1 MSNNIEKGNKK
12 VINAWA
18 FYDWANSV
26 YPLVITTAIFPLY
39 YKSVVGNDA
48 TVFGYNFDSVEVYSY
63 AIALSLL
70 IVSVLSPI
78 LSGVADFIGN
88 KKIFM
93 RFFNYIGAFSC
104 FGLFL
109 WDKVPIELGLMF
121 CVTANIGFWG
131 SLVFYNA
138 YLPEIAKPENHDL
151 ISAKGFSRGYLG
163 SSILLVICLITIMF
177 LDWSPKY
184 SFLMAGLWWIGFAQI
199 TYRKLPGKITKNI
212 KLSDG
217 VLSQGYKELK
227 LVWVEFSA
235 IKRLKRFLI
244 AFFVFSMA
252 LQTIMT
258 MAQFFGTEAIDWSIG
273 LDFSSLSEFSN
284 EAYQLEKAK
293 MIKSHMESG
302 MIISILFIQL
312 IAIPGAMLFAK
323 LSDKLGNIKVLIL
336 ALIFWIFICMSA
348 YIVSSP
354 IHFYILA
361 GSVGFVMGGI
371 QSLSRSTYSKFLPE
385 TEDHAS
391 YFSFYDVL
399 EKIGMTIG
407 ILSFGY
413 LTGAFSI
420 RYSIMALTIFFVVGL
435 VLLLFVPS
443 EKKQLLST

>member
-1 MSNNIEKGNKK
+1 MQTQIEKGNQK
-12 VINAWA
+12 VINAWT

-39 YKSVVGNDA
+39 YKSIVGNDA
-48 TVFGYNFDSVEVYSY
+48 NVLGRSFDSVEIYSY

-70 IVSVLSPI
+70 IVSILSPI
-78 LSGVADFIGN
+78 LSGIADYIGN

-93 RFFNYIGAFSC
+93 KSFNYLGAFSC
-104 FGLFL
+104 FGLFI
-109 WDKVPIELGLMF
+109 WEVIPIELGLLF
-121 CVTANIGFWG
+121 CITANVGFWG
-131 SLVFYNA
+131 SIVFYNA
-138 YLPEIAKPENHDL
+138 YLPEIAKPENHDK

-163 SSILLVICLITIMF
+163 SSILLVLCLFSIMV

-184 SFLMAGLWWIGFAQI
+184 SFLMAGIWWIGFAQI
-199 TYRKLPGKITKNI
+199 SYKNLPGDISENI

-227 LVWVEFSA
+227 SVWMEFSK
-235 IKRLKRFLI
+235 IKRLKRYLV

-273 LDFSSLSEFSN
+273 VDFSSLNVLSENYHSKRADMV
-284 EAYQLEKAK
+284 E
-293 MIKSHMESG
+293 SHMQTG
-302 MIISILFIQL
+302 MIVSILFIQL
-312 IAIPGAMLFAK
+312 VAIPGAMLFAK
-323 LSDKLGNIKVLIL
+323 LSNMWGNIKVLIV
-336 ALIFWIFICMSA
+336 ALIFWIFICLSA
-348 YIVSSP
+348 YVVNSP

-371 QSLSRSTYSKFLPE
+371 QSLSRSTYSKFLPK
-385 TEDHAS
+385 TQDHAS

-420 RYSIMALTIFFVVGL
+420 RYSIMALTLFFVVGL
-435 VLLLFVPS
+435 ILLLFVPR
-443 EKKQLLST
+443 EKKYDLSI